1 MSGQPSAERAASAS
15 DLPRGPDDWDAHWT
29 QYAESNDLNPANDY
43 RRQLIHEALDLE
55 SGPQPVSL
63 LELGCGHGHFAW
75 DLLHSHPRVRFVGL
89 DRSAAAV
96 ELASQ
101 KVPAGVFLQA
111 DLARPESLPSQY
123 RGFANRAVCS
133 EVLEHVDDPA
143 ALLRGARALFA
154 PGCRLVITVPGGPMS
169 AFDRHIGHRRHFTRD
184 ALTRVIRDAGL
195 EPIRVEAA
203 GFPFFNAYRL
213 AVVARGERLIAD
225 AAPGTGRALPL
236 SARAAMLA
244 FSALFRFNRPHGR
257 WGWQLLAIARE
268 PGGSE

>member
-1 MSGQPSAERAASAS
+1 MNARPQAPAHEAPARN
-15 DLPRGPDDWDAHWT
+15 PDDWDSHWSH
-29 QYAESNDLNPANDY
+29 YADSNELNPAQVY
-43 RRQLIHEALDLE
+43 RRRLIHEALDLE
-55 SGPQPVSL
+55 SGVQPVSL

-75 DLLHSHPRVRFVGL
+75 DLLRSRPQIRFVGL

-101 KVPAGVFLQA
+101 KVPGGVFVQA
-111 DLARPESLPSQY
+111 DLAQPESLPAQY

-133 EVLEHVDDPA
+133 EVLEHVDDPV

-154 PGCRLVITVPGGPMS
+154 PGCRLVITVPGGPLS

-184 ALTRVIRDAGL
+184 ALTHVIRAAGL
-195 EPIRVEAA
+195 EPVRVDGA

-213 AVVARGERLIAD
+213 AVVARGDRLISD
-225 AAPGTGRALPL
+225 AAPGSGRPLPL

-244 FSALFRFNRPHGR
+244 FSGLFRFNRAHGSR
-257 WGWQLLAIARE
+257 GWQLLAVAAE
-268 PGGSE
+268 PGGTV

>member
-1 MSGQPSAERAASAS
+1 MSGQPSAERTASAK
-15 DLPRGPDDWDAHWT
+15 RDDWDTHWT

-96 ELASQ
+96 EMASQ
-101 KVPAGVFLQA
+101 KVPAAVFLQA
-111 DLARPESLPSQY
+111 DLARPESLPAQY

-225 AAPGTGRALPL
+225 AAPGSGRALPL

-244 FSALFRFNRPHGR
+244 FSALFRFNRPYGR

-268 PGGSE
+268 PGGSP